1 MPDPNANWWQFSI
14 DAEERSSKIRDGAGG
29 VPYLGHA
36 RKDLIPLFPALIAY
50 LDLEDSPTFSWV
62 E

>member
-1 MPDPNANWWQFSI
+1 MQDILEYARQTGRPEPTL
-14 DAEERSSKIRDGAGG
+14 GTGGGG

-36 RKDLIPLFPALIAY
+36 RKNLIPLFPALIAY